1 MASSGYTYE
10 ISLRLV
16 RGRDGQAPG
25 KPASVTFEHISH
37 DDIIVIVERM
47 RGNSG
52 LAPEAAAAVAVGT
65 KLLGEVMLKEKHN
78 PFFNPLRAGLH
89 AFITALKNAATT
101 ERTDR

>member
-10 ISLRLV
+10 VSVRLV
-16 RGRDGQAPG
+16 RGRDGHAPD
-25 KPASVTFEHISH
+25 KPASVTFEHNNH
-37 DDIIVIVERM
+37 DDIIAIVDRM

-78 PFFNPLRAGLH
+78 PLFNPLRAGFH
-89 AFITALKNAATT
+89 AFIAALKNTPAT
-101 ERTDR
+101 ERTD